1 MLSFRNAWT
10 DLPELFFCWLRLWH
24 GVIFG
29 PKKSGSVVWFF
40 RKKPD
45 NCNFHSVSCQ
55 IELKFS
61 GKILLVARRTNKK
74 NFPDFTSENPAKSS
88 KNRIKPENHISSYY
102 QHVICHFSWL
112 DHGEVNFDTYFEIFW
127 KKIYQKK
134 IWRIFWINLIFFPN
148 FWHILTFFGVFG
160 CIMII
165 RISRWN
171 FPNFLSILGDFS
183 TKFKFFWLFLSFFLN
198 FGVFY

>member
-1 MLSFRNAWT
+1 MSDCA
-10 DLPELFFCWLRLWH
+10 E
-24 GVIFG
+24 I
-29 PKKSGSVVWFF
+29 F
-40 RKKPD
+40 RKD
-45 NCNFHSVSCQ
+45 SSCCYEDKQ
-55 IELKFS
+55 KDFL
-61 GKILLVARRTNKK
+61 
-74 NFPDFTSENPAKSS
+74 DFTSENPAKSG
-88 KNRIKPENHISSYY
+88 KNRIKPENHISTYY

-171 FPNFLSILGDFS
+171 FPNFLSILGDFP
-183 TKFKFFWLFLSFFLN
+183 TKFKIFNGFWLFLKFGGMLGLN
-198 FGVFY
+198 GYQDKISQIFSQFWGIFQQI